1 MKCAI
6 KLTLSDLDKSEI
18 CSFLIIHLTKQGSND
33 SKKYELTLPHNV
45 GQELCTSEL
54 KSQG

>member
-1 MKCAI
+1 MKSAI
-6 KLTLSDLDKSEI
+6 KLTLSDFDKSEI
-18 CSFLIIHLTKQGSND
+18 CSFVIIHLTKQASND
-33 SKKYELTLPHNV
+33 SKKYELTLQHNV